1 MRTLETKL
9 ALLKQDLRSKSEKL
23 KHEKRISERK
33 RINNRFFKSPKQV
46 YRSMK
51 GNNIIVEKLL
61 EKEAVEKFWK
71 DVWQNE
77 ASFNDKAEWLQQLEK
92 TYCRNV
98 RATNYNIDRK
108 MLDKVIKKIQ
118 INKAPGS
125 DLINGYWYKNLT
137 SYRRDRLSVLF
148 NQQIHFDSPLPRSLS
163 AAHTVL
169 LSKSTETHTTKN
181 YCPIACLNVM
191 YKL

>member
-1 MRTLETKL
+1 MRTLGTKL
-9 ALLKQDLRSKSEKL
+9 ALLKQDPRSKSEKL

-33 RINNRFFKSPKQV
+33 QINNRFFKSPKQV

-77 ASFNDKAEWLQQLEK
+77 ASFNDKAEWLQQVEK
-92 TYCRNV
+92 TYCRNA

-137 SYRRDRLSVLF
+137 SY
-148 NQQIHFDSPLPRSLS
+148 
-163 AAHTVL
+163 
-169 LSKSTETHTTKN
+169 
-181 YCPIACLNVM
+181 
-191 YKL
+191 